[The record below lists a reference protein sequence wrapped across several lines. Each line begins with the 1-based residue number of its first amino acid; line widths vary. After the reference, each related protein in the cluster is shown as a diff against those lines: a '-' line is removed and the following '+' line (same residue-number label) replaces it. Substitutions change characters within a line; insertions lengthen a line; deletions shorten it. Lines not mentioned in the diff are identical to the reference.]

1 MMKMRKI
8 TAALLALA
16 LMLAFAMPAFA
27 AASMVADE
35 AGLLSTSKTA
45 ALEAKLA
52 AMSERYECD
61 TVIVTIESAGES
73 TLKDYMAGLY
83 STGDYGQGGDGNCL
97 MLLIDKENKAW
108 RLATWGDVP
117 AFNKAG
123 LDFLSNRL
131 YDELFEGDDDA
142 ALSSYADWCER
153 FFAQEATIGK
163 PYGEGFLPPLDSAAA
178 PGVLARDADSLTLL
192 VDEAGLLSASEAAAL
207 QEKLEALSAQW
218 KNDIVIVTVD
228 FIGGASPMDFADDWF
243 DYGGYGQGGD
253 ADGLNRDGLLLLI
266 NMAERDW
273 YISTCGYSI
282 FAFTDAGIEFL
293 GKQLI
298 ADGLS
303 GGDYANAFDKF
314 ADWCDKFFAR
324 AESGKP
330 YDAGNLPKTSADY
343 VSLVFISFGLGAL
356 IAWFVTK
363 GMKKKLKTVQKQQ
376 AAADYVRP
384 GSLQV
389 AYATEQFLFK
399 NTTRTKV
406 VESNSGGGG
415 GGSSTHS
422 SSSGSSHGGGGGKF

>member
-1 MMKMRKI
+1 MMKMKKI
-8 TAALLALA
+8 TVALLAFA
-16 LMLAFAMPAFA
+16 LMLAFAMPIFA
-27 AASMVADE
+27 AASMVTDE
-35 AGLLSTSKTA
+35 AGLLTTRQATA
-45 ALEAKLA
+45 LDGKLK

-61 TVIVTIESAGES
+61 TVVVTIESAGEA
-73 TLKDYMAGLY
+73 TLKEYMAGLY
-83 STGDYGQGGDGNCL
+83 STGDYGQGGDGDCL
-97 MLLIDKENKAW
+97 MLLIDKENKSW

-117 AFNKAG
+117 AFNNAG
-123 LDFLSNRL
+123 LNFLSERL

-142 ALSSYADWCER
+142 ALNNYADWCER
-153 FFAQEATIGK
+153 FYAQEATIGK
-163 PYGEGFLPPLDSAAA
+163 PYGEGFLPPLDSAPA
-178 PGVLARDADSLTLL
+178 PGVLARDPDSLALL
-192 VDEAGLLSASEAAAL
+192 VDEAGLLSGSEAAAL

-228 FIGGASPMDFADDWF
+228 SIGSASPMEFADDWF

-253 ADGLNRDGLLLLI
+253 ADGLNRDGLLLL
-266 NMAERDW
+266 NMGERDW

-282 FAFTDAGIEFL
+282 KAFTDAGIEFL

-298 ADGLS
+298 SDGLS
-303 GGDYANAFDKF
+303 DGNYANAFDKF

-324 AESGKP
+324 AETGKP
-330 YDAGNLPKTSADY
+330 YDVGSLPKTTSDY
-343 VSLVFISFGLGAL
+343 VSLVFFSFVIGTV

-363 GMKKKLKTVQKQQ
+363 GMKKKLKTVQKKQ

-389 AYATEQFLFK
+389 AYANEQFLFK

-406 VESNSGGGG
+406 VESDSGGG

>member
-1 MMKMRKI
+1 MKTKKI
-8 TAALLALA
+8 TVALLALA
-16 LMLAFAMPAFA
+16 LMLAFAAPAFA
-27 AASMVADE
+27 ALPMLVDE
-35 AGLLSTSKTA
+35 AGLLSGSQAA
-45 ALEAKLA
+45 ALDAKLA

-61 TVIVTIESAGES
+61 NLIVAIESVGES
-73 TLKDYMAGLY
+73 TLKDYMADLY
-83 STGDYGQGGDGNCL
+83 SSGDYGQGGDGNCL
-97 MLLIDKENKAW
+97 MLLIDKEAKSW

-117 AFNKAG
+117 AFNNAG
-123 LDFLSNRL
+123 LNFLSERL

-142 ALSSYADWCER
+142 ALGSYVDWCER

-163 PYGEGFLPPLDSAAA
+163 PYGEGFLPPLGSAAV
-178 PGVLARDADSLTLL
+178 PGVLARDADSLVLL
-192 VDEAGLLSASEAAAL
+192 VDEAGLLSPDETAAL
-207 QEKLEALSAQW
+207 REKLEALSAQW

-228 FIGGASPMDFADDWF
+228 TIGEATPMEFADDWF

-253 ADGLNRDGLLLLI
+253 ADGLNKDGLLLLI
-266 NMAERDW
+266 NMEERDW
-273 YISTCGYSI
+273 WISTCGYSI

-298 ADGLS
+298 SDGLS
-303 GGDYANAFDKF
+303 DDNYAKAFDKF

-324 AESGKP
+324 AETGKP
-330 YDAGNLPKTSADY
+330 YDVGSLPKTSADY
-343 VSLVFISFGLGAL
+343 ISLVFISFALGTV

-363 GMKKKLKTVQKQQ
+363 GMKKQLKTVQKSQ

-389 AYATEQFLFK
+389 IYQNEQFLFK

-406 VESNSGGGG
+406 VESSDSGG